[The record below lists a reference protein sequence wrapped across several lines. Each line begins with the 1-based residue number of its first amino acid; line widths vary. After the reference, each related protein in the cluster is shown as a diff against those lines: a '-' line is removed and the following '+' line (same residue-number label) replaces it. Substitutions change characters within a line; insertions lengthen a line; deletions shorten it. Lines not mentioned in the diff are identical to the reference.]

1 MQGWG
6 NDYLPIFIYMMMMMI
21 TPRNQRHAL
30 AAVAMD
36 PDVLRTAVAL

>member
-1 MQGWG
+1 MTT
-6 NDYLPIFIYMMMMMI
+6 YPYIYIYMMMMMMI